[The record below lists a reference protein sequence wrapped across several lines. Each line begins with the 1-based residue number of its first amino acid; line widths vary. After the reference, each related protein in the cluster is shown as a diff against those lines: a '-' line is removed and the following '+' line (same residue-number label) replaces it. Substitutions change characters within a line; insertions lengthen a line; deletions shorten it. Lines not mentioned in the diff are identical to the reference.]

1 MICKFV
7 SNISDLGIEFKTEV
21 ALSLYSS
28 FKIGGPAAVMVFPHS
43 KDELI
48 SVLNI
53 ANMLNVKY
61 VVVGNGSNILFDD
74 SGYDG
79 VVISTIRMRMTKV
92 TENVIW
98 AECGASLTAMAVSAM
113 KNSLTGLEFAYGI
126 PGSCGGAVFMNAGAY
141 GSEISAVID
150 SAECYD
156 VESNTIVTLANPELD
171 LSYRHSVLMDKNN
184 LIILSATFILAPGDR
199 AIIGD
204 IMAQNQISREQKQP
218 LNEPHAGSIFKRHD
232 KFIVSKIID
241 ECGLK
246 GYRVGGAK
254 VSEKHAGF
262 IVNCGSAT
270 SSDVLDLI
278 AHIKKTIFKKH
289 GFEPECEMRYIR

>member
-218 LNEPHAGSIFKRHD
+218 LNEPNAGSIFKRHD